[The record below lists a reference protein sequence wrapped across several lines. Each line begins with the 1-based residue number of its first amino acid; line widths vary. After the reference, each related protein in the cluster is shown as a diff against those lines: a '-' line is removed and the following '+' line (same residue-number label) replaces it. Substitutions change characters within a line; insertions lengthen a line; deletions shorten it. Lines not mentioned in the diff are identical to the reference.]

1 MHKRMCR
8 LIFKNSG
15 QGGLGMS
22 EVIRAF
28 IQYGI
33 EYIVFIAVAV
43 AGVFTGRKLLEN
55 KKKKNGT
62 ADVKSDK

>member
-1 MHKRMCR
+1 
-8 LIFKNSG
+8 
-15 QGGLGMS
+15 MS

-28 IQYGI
+28 VQYGI
-33 EYIVFIAVAV
+33 QYIVFIAVAV

-62 ADVKSDK
+62 ADGKSDK